1 MSFALLD
8 HSENTEADEVGALP
22 EDVGQ
27 LQQGRVDEDG
37 ERVLG
42 EQPRELDDGL
52 ALLSQPVEV
61 E

>member
-1 MSFALLD
+1 MSLALLD

>member
-1 MSFALLD
+1 MSYALLD

>member
-1 MSFALLD
+1 MSLALLD
-8 HSENTEADEVGALP
+8 HPENAEADEVGALP

>member
-8 HSENTEADEVGALP
+8 HSENAESDEVGALP